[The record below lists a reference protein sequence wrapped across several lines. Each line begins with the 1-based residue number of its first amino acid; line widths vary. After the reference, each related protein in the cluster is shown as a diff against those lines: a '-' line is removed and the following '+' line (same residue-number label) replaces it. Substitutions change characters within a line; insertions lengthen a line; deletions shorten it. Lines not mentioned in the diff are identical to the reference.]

1 MRSGEMMASNPSQAE
16 TAEPRAPASVAPGV
30 AVVGS
35 DGIIRFANP
44 EFLAILGR
52 PLAQVAGQSLSL
64 LFEGQ
69 ADSACLAGLCHAID
83 EAHEFA
89 HHLRARR
96 PDGRPFSADLSVVP
110 VRKPDDE
117 PPDFIAVLRDT
128 STASH
133 VEEALEAGKLHFRNL
148 LDHLPAGVVVRDTN
162 GRIVAANDL
171 AARLLGRSI
180 EQLMGTGL
188 EAGWR
193 FVNHDGKPM
202 RTDEFPT
209 SRSLATRTNM
219 SNIVVGFDHG
229 AGHELV
235 WALCNTYL
243 VCDELGEVSQVVVC
257 FTDCTELK
265 RAEQSLQKSEER
277 LRLILQGS
285 NDAPWDW
292 DMRTNELYYPPRWW
306 QMIGRADNELPADPW
321 LWLRLTHPEDQQR
334 VLKTFEHAL
343 AGTAETFEVEL
354 RLQHKDGHYVPVLS
368 RAHIVRDEQ
377 GAAVRVSGTNTDLTE
392 RKEAERRIHQ
402 LAFFDYLTD
411 LPNRRFLMD
420 QLHMLLSRCVRNG
433 CIGALL
439 FIDLDNFKLLNDTL
453 GHDVGDLLL
462 RQVGYRLRHA
472 VRETDHVARLGGD
485 EFVIVLDDLG
495 ADLDRAAAEAD
506 AVGHKLLAVCA
517 ENYALPSRAYHS
529 TTSIGVALFDAHTE
543 SVDELLKQADLA
555 MYQAKAAGRNTLRFF
570 DPLMQAAIDR
580 RYALEHDLREGLLR
594 NEFRL
599 YCQPQFD
606 GDGRLRGGEILL
618 RWEHPERGLV
628 MPGEFIGMLE
638 ATGLML
644 PLGRWVL
651 RESCLRLA
659 AWAADPV
666 LGQVALAVNVS
677 AQQLHL
683 PDFAAQVLAI
693 LADAGA
699 DPHRL
704 SLELTESL
712 LAENIEEVI
721 DKMNRLKSA
730 GVKFSIDDFGTGYS
744 SLSYLKRF
752 PLGTLKID
760 QSFVHDIHTDPAAAA
775 IVEVIITLARKLG
788 LKVIAEGVEEEG
800 QREFLRKGGCDG
812 FQGYLQ
818 GRPVSIDE
826 FERRYGAP

>member
-1 MRSGEMMASNPSQAE
+1 MMASNRSQAV
-16 TAEPRAPASVAPGV
+16 TSQPGAPASAAPGV
-30 AVVGS
+30 AVVGR

-52 PLAQVAGQSLSL
+52 PLDQVAGHPLSL

-69 ADSACLAGLCHAID
+69 ADSACLAGMGHALR
-83 EAHEFA
+83 AGHEFA
-89 HHLRARR
+89 HHLCPPR
-96 PDGRPFSADLSVVP
+96 PAGPPFSADLAIVP
-110 VRKPDDE
+110 VRGPGGG
-117 PPDFIAVLRDT
+117 PLHFIAVLRDT
-128 STASH
+128 STAGH
-133 VEEALEAGKLHFRNL
+133 VEEALEAGKLRFRNL
-148 LDHLPAGVVVRDTN
+148 LDHMPAGVVVRDTD

-180 EQLMGTGL
+180 EQLMGTDQ
-188 EAGWR
+188 EADWH
-193 FVNHDGKPM
+193 FVNQDGKPL
-202 RTDEFPT
+202 RTDEFPA
-209 SRSLATRTNM
+209 SRTLATRSNLA
-219 SNIVVGFDHG
+219 NIVVGIDRG
-229 AGHELV
+229 AGNELV
-235 WALCNTYL
+235 WVLCNTYL
-243 VCDELGEVSQVVVC
+243 VCDEHGKVAQVVVC

-265 RAEQSLQKSEER
+265 RAEQSLHKSEER

-292 DMRTNELYYPPRWW
+292 DMRTNEVYYPPRWW
-306 QMIGRADNELPADPW
+306 QMIGRADDELPADPW
-321 LWLRLTHPEDQQR
+321 LWLRLTHPEDQER
-334 VLKTFEHAL
+334 VRKAFERAL
-343 AGTAETFEVEL
+343 AGTTETYEVEL

-377 GAAVRVSGTNTDLTE
+377 GTAVRVSGTNTDLTE
-392 RKEAERRIHQ
+392 RKEAERRMHQ
-402 LAFFDYLTD
+402 LAYFDYLTD
-411 LPNRRFLMD
+411 LPNRRLLMD
-420 QLHMLLSRCVRNG
+420 EMHKLLSRCVRNG
-433 CIGALL
+433 GTGALL

-453 GHDVGDLLL
+453 GHDVGDQLL

-472 VRETDHVARLGGD
+472 VREADYVARLGGD
-485 EFVIVLDDLG
+485 EFVIALDDLG
-495 ADLDRAAAEAD
+495 ADLARAAAEAD

-517 ENYALPSRAYHS
+517 EDYALPSRAYRS
-529 TTSIGVALFDAHTE
+529 TTSIGIALFDAHTE

-580 RYALEHDLREGLLR
+580 RYALEHDLRDGLLR

-606 GDGRLRGGEILL
+606 GVGRLRGGEILL
-618 RWEHPERGLV
+618 RWQHPERGLV
-628 MPGEFIGMLE
+628 APGEFIGMLE
-638 ATGLML
+638 ATGLVL

-651 RESCLRLA
+651 RETCLRLA

-683 PDFAAQVLAI
+683 PEFATQVLAI
-693 LADAGA
+693 LADTGA

-704 SLELTESL
+704 SLELTESV

-730 GVKFSIDDFGTGYS
+730 GVNFSIDDFGTGYS

-752 PLGTLKID
+752 PLETLKVD

-788 LKVIAEGVEEEG
+788 LKVIAEGVEEQA

-826 FERRYGAP
+826 FERRYGAA